1 MYRIKVK
8 NKDSGQELLVWEH
21 YDRSKKDYVYYLDLD
36 LKDCIDMS
44 EYEVVEEEEG
54 GIPFNM
60 FGIECG
66 KGWFPLIKPIIDY
79 IDNYN
84 TDKVKI
90 EQIKIMQIK
99 EKFAA
104 LEIYVSHGTPELF
117 DMIDNATK
125 ESENICEFCGTKE
138 NIGSTQ
144 GYYMTCCHSC
154 CKDLA
159 KHHGH
164 SYFWHNYNDDNVYLI
179 HPDDDDDLISSI
191 SEYKASMP

>member
-79 IDNYN
+79 IDN
-84 TDKVKI
+84 
-90 EQIKIMQIK
+90 
-99 EKFAA
+99 
-104 LEIYVSHGTPELF
+104 H
-117 DMIDNATK
+117 
-125 ESENICEFCGTKE
+125 
-138 NIGSTQ
+138 
-144 GYYMTCCHSC
+144 
-154 CKDLA
+154 
-159 KHHGH
+159 
-164 SYFWHNYNDDNVYLI
+164 
-179 HPDDDDDLISSI
+179 
-191 SEYKASMP
+191 